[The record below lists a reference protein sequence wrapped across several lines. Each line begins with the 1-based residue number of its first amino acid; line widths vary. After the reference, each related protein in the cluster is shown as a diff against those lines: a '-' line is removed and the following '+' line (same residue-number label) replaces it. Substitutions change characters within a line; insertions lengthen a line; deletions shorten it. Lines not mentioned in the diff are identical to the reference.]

1 MDAAISSAMTEAGV
15 SAGNAEMEAMM
26 NELLKSIQLTAD
38 KMDIAVTLKGEDVT
52 GMAFDMGM
60 SMSVV
65 GETMKMTL
73 KASITDIVTEGV
85 TVTLPT
91 DLNTYV
97 DMMAAEG

>member
-1 MDAAISSAMTEAGV
+1 M
-15 SAGNAEMEAMM
+15 
-26 NELLKSIQLTAD
+26 
-38 KMDIAVTLKGEDVT
+38 T

-97 DMMAAEG
+97 DMTAAEG

>member
-1 MDAAISSAMTEAGV
+1 MFRMSVFFPA
-15 SAGNAEMEAMM
+15 
-26 NELLKSIQLTAD
+26 
-38 KMDIAVTLKGEDVT
+38 VT

-73 KASITDIVTEGV
+73 KANITDIVTEGV

-97 DMMAAEG
+97 DMTAAEG